1 MALFTVIINRWD
13 VRQNA
18 LHPQGATM
26 RLNKA
31 LYLENISEPEVCR
44 LLADCKAA
52 NPDAGVLALLPE
64 SEKNAAP
71 VLQSAANSQEVP
83 LVGAIFPAL
92 VKDDAFLTAGAW
104 LICFDKMPETWLYAD
119 LTPDPSETAKF
130 VDAFAD
136 EFSEY
141 LDTFEDEDD
150 ITLFMLFDP
159 LVSNIGTILDAFYGR
174 LADRV
179 NYLGANGGSETFQP
193 MPCLFDN
200 YKIVS
205 NGMLAM
211 ALLDHKG
218 GILEHGYKEPEKII
232 HATSTQVNC
241 ITNID
246 WKPAFEVYSSFML
259 EEYKVE
265 ITRENF
271 YEHSSHFPF
280 GIMRANHSIVVRIPV
295 ALSDNGSLFCVGEVP
310 PNSLLTLLRAADASS
325 VHTIETLYKGLC
337 SISSAA
343 ELDGSSL
350 LLFFCAG
357 RYMHLGED
365 AAIKEL
371 SNFKAMT
378 KAAQVVGAKS
388 LGEIGPSAH
397 RGSYP
402 VFHNAVLVAACL

>member
-1 MALFTVIINRWD
+1 MKYF
-13 VRQNA
+13 
-18 LHPQGATM
+18 
-26 RLNKA
+26 
-31 LYLENISEPEVCR
+31 ENISEPEIIH
-44 LLADCKAA
+44 LIAECKAG
-52 NPDAGVLALLPE
+52 NDNFGVLAMLPE
-64 SEKNAAP
+64 NEKNAATI
-71 VLQSAANSQEVP
+71 LQNAANSQGVP
-83 LVGAIFPAL
+83 LAGAIFPAL
-92 VKDDAFLTAGAW
+92 VKDDSFLTTGAW
-104 LICFDKMPETWLYAD
+104 LICFDEMPKTWLYAD
-119 LTPDPSETAKF
+119 LNPDPTETAKF
-130 VDAFAD
+130 VDGFAD

-150 ITLFMLFDP
+150 ITLFMFFDP
-159 LVSNIGTILDAFYGR
+159 LVSNIGTILDAFYAR

-200 YKIVS
+200 HKIVN

-211 ALLDHKG
+211 ALLGHKG
-218 GILEHGYKEPEKII
+218 GILEHGYKEPGKII
-232 HATSTQVNC
+232 HATSTHGNC

-280 GIMRANHSIVVRIPV
+280 GIMRANHSVIVRIPV
-295 ALSDNGSLFCVGEVP
+295 VLSENDSLFCVGEVP
-310 PNSLLTLLRAADASS
+310 PNSLLTLLRAAEASS
-325 VHTIETLYKGLC
+325 AYTIETLYKGLC
-337 SISSAA
+337 SINSAS
-343 ELDGSSL
+343 ELDNSNL

-371 SNFKAMT
+371 SNFKTLT
-378 KAAQVVGAKS
+378 KAARLVGAKS
-388 LGEIGPSAH
+388 LGEIGPSTH
-397 RGSYP
+397 HGSYP
-402 VFHNAVLVAACL
+402 LFHNAVLVVACL